1 MPVTSDIVAT
11 YKGPRR
17 TFARILAMGQ
27 REDRALMILMAGCL
41 IAFVARWP
49 VLARQAH
56 MSGEELNM
64 LLGGSLL
71 AIMFVLPL
79 AFYLIGGLSHLVA
92 KLLGGKG
99 SWYGA
104 RLALFWAFLAV
115 SPITLLRGLVESMVG
130 PGAWLQ
136 LVEFVWFAVFIWFW
150 MSGLYEAERA
160 K

>member
-130 PGAWLQ
+130 PGAGLQ